1 MAGGPAIDCITLA
14 EGPPGIESQ
23 ADVESVVQPIRRAVR
38 GHDAAAYVIACF
50 SDPGPHL
57 ARETT

>member
-50 SDPGPHL
+50 IDLGLNL
-57 ARETT
+57 AR